1 MTLSTTFDETAI
13 KKTIARYFDALNHSD
28 VDAALTLYT
37 DDPVMLP
44 FLQPTVVRREA
55 VRQNYEGTFQHIQF
69 GWKRGSRSWWRCL
82 QSGPTYGVR
91 WTVHTGHHSKGLFGH
106 VSRFHELSSFQ
117 NEQGEWR
124 IARYSFSPTA
134 ELPA

>member
-1 MTLSTTFDETAI
+1 MTLSTTSEETAI

-44 FLQPTVVRREA
+44 FLQPTVVGREA
-55 VRQNYEGTFQHIQF
+55 VRQNYESTFQHIQF
-69 GWKRGSRSWWRCL
+69 RMETRIQELVEMSPEWA
-82 QSGPTYGVR
+82 YVR
-91 WTVHTGHHSKGLFGH
+91 KESAGLFTPASTRKGFPAT
-106 VSRFHELSSFQ
+106 FHELFLLRKTS
-117 NEQGEWR
+117 EGEWR
-124 IARYSFSPTA
+124 IARYSVSPTA